1 MRWIAAVGLAMALL
15 VGDALAWGG
24 EGHRLIGEL
33 VYARLSAPARA
44 EIDRLLASD
53 PDGELEGCALRSFAD
68 ATTWPDCARGKE
80 AYAFSAPFHYDSLP
94 LCGSAPRERYCPDG
108 ACATGA
114 IARYRRVLADAA
126 RPDAERLE
134 ALAFLVHFVQDIHQP
149 LHANAN
155 GDRGGNEVRVRF
167 LGEEGFLGRDG
178 QLRPFNLHGVWDT
191 RLLPHVLKP
200 DGSGRGEIAA
210 MVDAY
215 GELWRE
221 PDERVWARES
231 NHWAWRRAQWPLP
244 VPLTCGAPPRQ
255 TVDLD
260 QAYVDQAA
268 PVVRQRKRA
277 FR

>member
-1 MRWIAAVGLAMALL
+1 
-15 VGDALAWGG
+15 
-24 EGHRLIGEL
+24 
-33 VYARLSAPARA
+33 
-44 EIDRLLASD
+44 
-53 PDGELEGCALRSFAD
+53 
-68 ATTWPDCARGKE
+68 
-80 AYAFSAPFHYDSLP
+80 
-94 LCGSAPRERYCPDG
+94 
-108 ACATGA
+108 
-114 IARYRRVLADAA
+114 VLADAA
-126 RPDAERLE
+126 KSDAERLE

-167 LGEEGFLGRDG
+167 LGEDGFLGRDG

-244 VPLTCGAPPRQ
+244 VPLTCGAPPRE

-268 PVVRQRKRA
+268 PVVRQRLAQAAVRLRDELEEA
-277 FR
+277 LSGDAANAGAVLADDAVSQTSRHAHGLNGR